1 MKKTLFLIM
10 FLVCITFVNAKEFP
24 CAATFDYPQAI
35 SHIANRT
42 SVNIK
47 VEYGA
52 KPQVRI
58 YAPKALAKD
67 VLLDFKEGKLLIS
80 VHNDAFGK
88 FKDVEIVVTTP
99 RLQSLKNNDAG
110 DCDVEGFISG
120 SVEIQARGSGDFD
133 IEKCDFESLTIDT
146 KSSADFEISD
156 LKATVMNIYSY
167 GSGKYRMEDCVVT
180 DFKVHTHGS
189 RRFEIDNLSV
199 GRMLL
204 VSKGTGAVNISDIH
218 AKKIEIQS
226 VNSSRIVV
234 EGTTKVFI
242 PVIKGSSTIDRNR
255 LIIK

>member
-10 FLVCITFVNAKEFP
+10 FLVCITFVNAKDFS

-42 SVNIK
+42 SVDIK
-47 VEYGA
+47 VEYGV

-58 YAPKALAKD
+58 FASEALAKD

-99 RLQSLKNNDAG
+99 RLQSLKNNDSG

-120 SVEIQARGSGDFD
+120 SVDILARGSGDFD
-133 IEKCDFESLTIDT
+133 IEKCDFESLTIDS
-146 KSSADFEISD
+146 KSSANIAIGD
-156 LKATVMNIYSY
+156 LKSTVLNIYSY
-167 GSGKYRMEDCVVT
+167 GSGKFKMEDCKVT
-180 DFKVHTHGS
+180 DYKVHTHGS
-189 RRFEIDNLSV
+189 CRFEMDNLSV
-199 GRMLL
+199 GKMLL
-204 VSKGTGAVNISDIH
+204 VSKGSGSVNISDIH
-218 AKKIEIQS
+218 AKKIDIHS
-226 VNSSRIVV
+226 VNSSRIVI

-242 PVIKGSSTIDRNR
+242 PVIKGASTIDRTR